1 MNKLASILVNV
12 CRLVLAV
19 TLILSGFVKA
29 IDPLGT
35 QYKIQDYLT
44 ALSLQGILPDWCTLA
59 IAVLLCAVE
68 FSLGVFLLF
77 AIHRRTVTKLTTLF
91 MVGMTIVSVWL

>member
-1 MNKLASILVNV
+1 MNKLISILVNV
-12 CRLVLAV
+12 CRIVLAV

-35 QYKIQDYLT
+35 QYKIQDYLA
-44 ALSLQGILPDWCTLA
+44 ALSLQGILPDWCTLV

-77 AIHRRTVTKLTTLF
+77 AIHRRTVTN
-91 MVGMTIVSVWL
+91 SPPSSWWA